1 MLSGM
6 ELKLKRIMKGIK
18 ASEIAKLLGVSN
30 AFVTYMEQGER
41 KIPQDKYIK
50 WSQYLEVK

>member
-6 ELKLKRIMKGIK
+6 ELKSKRIMKGIK
-18 ASEIAKLLGVSN
+18 ASEIARLLEVSN

-41 KIPQDKYIK
+41 KIPQDKYIQ
-50 WSQYLEVK
+50 WVNYLEVK